1 MTREE
6 FGPKLC
12 AALQT
17 IGGLETVQQHY
28 ARAVHR
34 SDQAGMQAAL
44 TRREALLATLAQ
56 QMAALSPDD
65 AAELAH
71 RYPWITGSS
80 PKRSATHRK
89 KGRISHAT
97 GAGNEIGG

>member
-6 FGPKLC
+6 FGIGRC
-12 AALQT
+12 AAIQT

-28 ARAVHR
+28 AHAVHR
-34 SDQAGMQAAL
+34 SDQRAMQAAL
-44 TRREALLATLAQ
+44 ARREALLATLAQ
-56 QMAALSPDD
+56 QMAALPPDD

-80 PKRSATHRK
+80 PERSARQPES
-89 KGRISHAT
+89 GRISHAT
-97 GAGNEIGG
+97 GTGNEIGR